1 MTFSSSKFK
10 TARKASSV
18 QSAILQIAQKRM
30 GEHEVKSIESL
41 CEISDLSHSK
51 EKQLARNETQLRM
64 PKNTQTGGLVKMSV
78 YVTAVMNQIEPE
90 KEIMNHG

>member
-30 GEHEVKSIESL
+30 DEHEVKVIENL

-51 EKQLARNETQLRM
+51 EKQLAQNETQLRAVN
-64 PKNTQTGGLVKMSV
+64 NTHILGLVKMSV
-78 YVTAVMNQIEPE
+78 FVTAVMNQIEPE
-90 KEIMNHG
+90 KEIVNHG

>member
-1 MTFSSSKFK
+1 MTFSSLIFK
-10 TARKASSV
+10 TAQKASSV
-18 QSAILQIAQKRM
+18 QSAIQRIAQKRM
-30 GEHEVKSIESL
+30 DEHEVKIMKNL

-78 YVTAVMNQIEPE
+78 YVRAVMNQIEPE
-90 KEIMNHG
+90 KEIVNHG

>member
-10 TARKASSV
+10 TAHKASSV

-30 GEHEVKSIESL
+30 DEHEVKTIENL

-51 EKQLARNETQLRM
+51 EKQLARNEAQLRM
-64 PKNTQTGGLVKMSV
+64 PKNTHTVGLVKMSV
-78 YVTAVMNQIEPE
+78 FVTAVMNQIEPE
-90 KEIMNHG
+90 KEIVKHG

>member
-10 TARKASSV
+10 TAQKASSF
-18 QSAILQIAQKRM
+18 QSAIKQIAQKRM
-30 GEHEVKSIESL
+30 DEHEVKIMKNL

-78 YVTAVMNQIEPE
+78 YVRAVMNQIEPE
-90 KEIMNHG
+90 KEIVNHG

>member
-10 TARKASSV
+10 TAHKASSV

-30 GEHEVKSIESL
+30 GKHEVKTMENL

-51 EKQLARNETQLRM
+51 EKQLARNETQLR
-64 PKNTQTGGLVKMSV
+64 PAKNTHTVGLVKMSV
-78 YVTAVMNQIEPE
+78 FVTAVMNQIEPE
-90 KEIMNHG
+90 KEIVNHG